1 MHSISFKFRLQQKGV
16 IYPGIPPEF
25 LNILKISVNVLQY
38 LITQDMSKVGNIDTW
53 NLYTTNPF
61 IVSEDVFDILFTF
74 DYRYQLAGYKPPYY
88 SVTPVLMIDDIKVN
102 EYFHVIDP
110 SFESYS
116 TLFNAGSTNMLTPCN
131 PSPSFSFFYIK
142 T

>member
-16 IYPGIPPEF
+16 TYPGILPDS
-25 LNILKISVNVLQY
+25 LNTLKISVYDARTY
-38 LITQDMSKVGNIDTW
+38 LITQDMSKVGKIDTW

-61 IVSEDVFDILFTF
+61 IVSEEVIDIYFTF
-74 DYRYQLAGYKPPYY
+74 DNQYQLNGYAEPYY
-88 SVTPVLMIDDIKVN
+88 TVTPVLMIDDIMVN

-116 TLFNAGSTNMLTPCN
+116 TLFNAGSTDMLTRCN
-131 PSPSFSFFYIK
+131 PSSSF
-142 T
+142 